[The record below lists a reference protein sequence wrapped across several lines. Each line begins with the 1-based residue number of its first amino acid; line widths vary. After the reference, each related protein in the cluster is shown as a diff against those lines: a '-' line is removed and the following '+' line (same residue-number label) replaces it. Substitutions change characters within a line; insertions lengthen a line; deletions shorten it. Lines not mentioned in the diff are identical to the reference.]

1 MALLLGDLP
10 WAEQV
15 ELDSAGDAGDAGLAG
30 LAGGEV
36 PCLLG
41 LPRAG
46 PVRAIAGEEAGHEDL
61 QQERGESEVGLVR
74 GKKPRRCPSRRPGR
88 AGS

>member
-15 ELDSAGDAGDAGLAG
+15 ELDSPYDVRDAGLAG
-30 LAGGEV
+30 FSGGEV
-36 PCLLG
+36 ACLLG
-41 LPRAG
+41 LPGAG
-46 PVRAIAGEEAGHEDL
+46 AVRAVADEESGREDL
-61 QQERGESEVGLVR
+61 QQERGEGEVQLVR
-74 GKKPRRCPSRRPGR
+74 GGKPRPWRPRLAGR

>member
-1 MALLLGDLP
+1 MALPLGDLP
-10 WAEQV
+10 GAEQV

-36 PCLLG
+36 AGLLG
-41 LPRAG
+41 FPGAG
-46 PVRAIAGEEAGHEDL
+46 PVRAGAGEEAGHEEL
-61 QQERGESEVGLVR
+61 GQERGEGESGLIR
-74 GKKPRRCPSRRPGR
+74 GKKPRRYPSRRPGR